1 VKTPNELL
9 LLKFVEQSHLYN
21 AESNLFM
28 SSALGYHPASLVL
41 GYMNKLRLGTSKNC
55 TAALTYYL
63 SVVKGTYVDEFYFRQ
78 LYDIDD
84 SLEDLLY
91 SRKKIS
97 EQKHKMDNHFIE

>member
-1 VKTPNELL
+1 
-9 LLKFVEQSHLYN
+9 
-21 AESNLFM
+21 M
-28 SSALGYHPASLVL
+28 SSALGYHPASLIL

-55 TAALTYYL
+55 TSALAYYL

-97 EQKHKMDNHFIE
+97 